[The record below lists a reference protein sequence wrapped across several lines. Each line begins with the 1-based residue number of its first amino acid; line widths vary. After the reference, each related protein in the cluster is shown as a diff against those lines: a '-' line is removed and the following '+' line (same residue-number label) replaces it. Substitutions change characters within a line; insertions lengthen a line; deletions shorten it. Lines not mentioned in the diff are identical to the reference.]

1 MPSLIR
7 KEKTIC
13 EHCGTQVTRN
23 NIVRHKKRCSA
34 GTLYC
39 TQCPNFP
46 TLFQNDLNYHIAK
59 KHSVPKRSITY
70 KFKICHAEFPSF
82 YALRQHKN
90 NQHGTQIGFGAS
102 NIAVEDILGE
112 VDDQSSREEL

>member
-7 KEKTIC
+7 KEKNIC
-13 EHCGTQVTRN
+13 ENCGTHVTRN

-39 TQCPNFP
+39 IQCRNFS
-46 TLFQNDLNYHIAK
+46 TISQDDINYHIAK
-59 KHSVPKRSITY
+59 QHSTAGSSKTY
-70 KFKICHAEFPSF
+70 KCNLCYAEFPGF

-90 NQHGTQIGFGAS
+90 TQQGT
-102 NIAVEDILGE
+102 
-112 VDDQSSREEL
+112 